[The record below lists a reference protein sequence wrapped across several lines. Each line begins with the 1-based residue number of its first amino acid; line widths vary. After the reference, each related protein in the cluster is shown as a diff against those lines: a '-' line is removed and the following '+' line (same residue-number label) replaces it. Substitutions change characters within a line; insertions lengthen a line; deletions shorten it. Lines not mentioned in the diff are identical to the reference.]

1 MPYMEHMEDGAAET
15 NWMLDGEL
23 KAVIGLKRNGN
34 MYQIFYNGATN
45 QLRSTELAQHIFKVA
60 AANHHPKYGRER
72 LWKSLGDPVV
82 HTVLAEDFFVV
93 PMQLDLGWRLEIRT
107 AIFNMT
113 PKIRLNCILKH
124 VIMYV
129 YILYIIYI
137 YIYPHKMANSSCP
150 AFFPWSHCCHPAVTS
165 RGLVQ
170 RQGTSLLQLTFGPDL
185 WLVNDHSPPFLKIVL
200 VCFSY
205 GKIL

>member
-1 MPYMEHMEDGAAET
+1 
-15 NWMLDGEL
+15 
-23 KAVIGLKRNGN
+23 
-34 MYQIFYNGATN
+34 
-45 QLRSTELAQHIFKVA
+45 VA

-129 YILYIIYI
+129 YIYYISYI
-137 YIYPHKMANSSCP
+137 YIHIKWQTHHVLH
-150 AFFPWSHCCHPAVTS
+150 FFHEAIVAIRPSPAVAWCNVKVLLCCNS
-165 RGLVQ
+165 PSVQ
-170 RQGTSLLQLTFGPDL
+170 ISDWWT
-185 WLVNDHSPPFLKIVL
+185 I
-200 VCFSY
+200 
-205 GKIL
+205 ILHLFWRLF